1 MFITFS
7 KERNISIMRLVTF
20 IISTIL
26 GSQLSR
32 VPGVQARRNSLVG
45 RRGAGGRGQ
54 EADRWPPGQPQVGG
68 LGGGRHP
75 GHLEAAGGQG
85 HLPAPPGGL
94 NAPASEAGR
103 RVSDGRLGLSQLSR
117 GRQNKVMICRNK
129 LLPSHLVGRLKNI
142 IIIFAN
148 LNFLT
153 CYI

>member
-32 VPGVQARRNSLVG
+32 VPGNQARRNSLVG

-54 EADRWPPGQPQVGG
+54 EADRGPPSQPQVGG
-68 LGGGRHP
+68 LGGGRDS

-85 HLPAPPGGL
+85 HLPAPPGRL
-94 NAPASEAGR
+94 SSPAPEAGGG
-103 RVSDGRLGLSQLSR
+103 VPNGRLGLPQLPR
-117 GRQNKVMICRNK
+117 GGQDQVMRAN
-129 LLPSHLVGRLKNI
+129 PGEN

>member
-1 MFITFS
+1 M
-7 KERNISIMRLVTF
+7 
-20 IISTIL
+20 ISTTEGEL
-26 GSQLSR
+26 WSNRGNALLEAVLRSRYPGLATPEALEQLAG
-32 VPGVQARRNSLVG
+32 VLYYPGA
-45 RRGAGGRGQ
+45 
-54 EADRWPPGQPQVGG
+54 
-68 LGGGRHP
+68 
-75 GHLEAAGGQG
+75 LEAAGGQG
-85 HLPAPPGGL
+85 HLPAPTGGL
-94 NAPASEAGR
+94 TAPASEAGR